1 MENFGIVTYAAITVI
16 CYLIG
21 QAIKVSK
28 APDKVIPVVM
38 GACGAGLGV
47 ACYFGLPDFAG
58 TVIDGIAI
66 GVVSGFAATGV
77 NQVYKQLGGPD
88 DTQYTIVNEDVT
100 GEPAE
105 FNSGITIDDVDPTKD
120 ETGDA

>member
-16 CYLIG
+16 CYLVG
-21 QAIKVSK
+21 QAIKLSK
-28 APDKVIPVVM
+28 APDKSIPVVM

-47 ACYFGLPDFAG
+47 ACYFGIPDFAG
-58 TVIDGIAI
+58 TVIDAVAI

-77 NQVYKQLGGPD
+77 NQLYKQIGSAD
-88 DTQYTIVNEDVT
+88 DTQYTIVDEDANK
-100 GEPAE
+100 PAE
-105 FNSGITIDDVDPTKD
+105 FNSGITINDVDPTKD